1 MAKILVAD
9 DEVTSVAI
17 MKKVLE
23 DSGHTVSTVTDGKM
37 ALAKMKQFEF
47 DVLVTDFNMPGLNG
61 IQLTKEALEL
71 ESDLIV
77 ILITAYATIK
87 SAVEAI
93 KLGAFDYLTKPINKE
108 ELILAVT
115 RGLEKVQIINE
126 NILLKHELEKSETK
140 TENAFDYATTSPQI
154 KGILKEVAKVAKSDS
169 TVLITGENGTGK
181 EVLAKYIYHH
191 SKRANQPF
199 IVVNCAAIP
208 NQLLESELF
217 GHVRGAFTGAIN
229 DHKGYFEIANN
240 GTIFLD
246 EIGEVELL
254 MQVKLLRVLQE
265 REFSKVGDTK
275 IRTTNVRII
284 AATNR
289 NLKDMI
295 EDSKFREDLYYRLN
309 VFEFHLPSLRERPE
323 DIIFYFEKFLA
334 DFAKQFSKPVPNI
347 DPAVK
352 EILVNYNWPGNIREL
367 KNLAERVSI
376 LCETNTITPD
386 LVPNKYL
393 QYDSEEKAHITHNGS
408 DYSDSEDYNEVKDKM
423 IKDFEINFIKNKLK
437 YYKGNVAATAKAIN
451 FHPVSLRQKL
461 AKLGIDPKEFKS

>member
-17 MKKVLE
+17 MKRVLE
-23 DSGHTVSTVTDGKM
+23 DSGYTVSTVTDGKM
-37 ALAKMKQFEF
+37 ALAKLKQFEF
-47 DVLVTDFNMPGLNG
+47 DVLVTDINMPGLNG
-61 IQLTKEALEL
+61 IQLIKEAIEV
-71 ESDLIV
+71 ESDIIV

-108 ELILAVT
+108 ELLLAVT
-115 RGLEKVQIINE
+115 RGLEKVEIMNE
-126 NILLKHELEKSETK
+126 NILLKHELEKTETK
-140 TENAFDYATTSPQI
+140 HESTFDYATTSLQI
-154 KGILKEVAKVAKSDS
+154 KGILKEVAKVAQSDS

-217 GHVRGAFTGAIN
+217 GHVKGAFTGAIN

-289 NLKDMI
+289 ILKDMI
-295 EDSKFREDLYYRLN
+295 ENSKFREDLYYRLN
-309 VFEFHLPSLRERPE
+309 VFEFHLPALRERPE
-323 DIIFYFEKFLA
+323 DIIFYFEKFLI
-334 DFAKQFSKPVPNI
+334 DFAKQFNKPVPQI
-347 DPAVK
+347 EPEVK
-352 EILVNYNWPGNIREL
+352 TILTNYEWPGNIREL

-376 LCETNTITPD
+376 LCENNIITLD
-386 LVPNKYL
+386 LIPNKYF
-393 QYDSEEKAHITHNGS
+393 QSDNSEKNVYNDDNIEF
-408 DYSDSEDYNEVKDKM
+408 SDSEDYNEVKDRM

-437 YYKGNVAATAKAIN
+437 HYKGNVAATAKAIN

>member
-37 ALAKMKQFEF
+37 ALAKIKQFEF
-47 DVLVTDFNMPGLNG
+47 DVLVTDFNMPGMNG
-61 IQLTKEALEL
+61 IQLTKEVLEL

-77 ILITAYATIK
+77 VLITAYATIK
-87 SAVEAI
+87 SCVEAI

-108 ELILAVT
+108 ELVLTVN
-115 RGLEKVQIINE
+115 RGLEKVEIINE
-126 NILLKHELEKSETK
+126 NILLKQELEKSEIKDT
-140 TENAFDYATTSPQI
+140 AFDYATTSPQI
-154 KGILKEVAKVAKSDS
+154 KSILKEVAKVAKSES

-181 EVLAKYIYHH
+181 EVLAKYIYHN
-191 SKRANQPF
+191 SKRSSQPF

-217 GHVRGAFTGAIN
+217 GHVKGAFTGAIN

-246 EIGEVELL
+246 EIGEIELL

-289 NLKDMI
+289 ILKDMI

-309 VFEFHLPSLRERPE
+309 VFEFHLPALRERPE
-323 DIIFYFEKFLA
+323 DIIYYFEKFLSE
-334 DFAKQFSKPVPNI
+334 FAKQFSKPVPKI
-347 DPAVK
+347 DPEV
-352 EILVNYNWPGNIREL
+352 EGVLVNYSWPGTIREL

-376 LCETNTITPD
+376 LCETNIITPD
-386 LVPNKYL
+386 LIPTKYF
-393 QYDSEEKAHITHNGS
+393 QFDDGEKNIIAENNNDFSNT
-408 DYSDSEDYNEVKDKM
+408 EDYNAVKDKM

-437 YYKGNVAATAKAIN
+437 HYKGNVAATAKAIN

>member
-37 ALAKMKQFEF
+37 ALAKIKQFEF
-47 DVLVTDFNMPGLNG
+47 DVLVTDFNMPGMNG
-61 IQLTKEALEL
+61 IQLTKEVLEL

-77 ILITAYATIK
+77 VLITAYATIK
-87 SAVEAI
+87 SCVEAI

-108 ELILAVT
+108 ELLLTVN
-115 RGLEKVQIINE
+115 RGLEKVEIINE
-126 NILLKHELEKSETK
+126 NILLKQELEK
-140 TENAFDYATTSPQI
+140 TEIKVSAFDYATNSSQI

-191 SKRANQPF
+191 SKRSNQPF

-217 GHVRGAFTGAIN
+217 GHVKGAFTGAIN
-229 DHKGYFEIANN
+229 EHKGYFEIANN

-246 EIGEVELL
+246 EIGEIELL

-295 EDSKFREDLYYRLN
+295 EDAKFREDLYYRLN
-309 VFEFHLPSLRERPE
+309 VFEFHLPALRERPE
-323 DIIFYFEKFLA
+323 DIIYYFEKFLME
-334 DFAKQFSKPVPNI
+334 FAKQFSKPVPKI
-347 DPAVK
+347 DPEVR
-352 EILVNYNWPGNIREL
+352 EILINYPWPGNIREL

-376 LCETNTITPD
+376 LCETNIITTD
-386 LVPNKYL
+386 LIPNKYF
-393 QYDSEEKAHITHNGS
+393 QFNDGEKNIIAENNNDFS
-408 DYSDSEDYNEVKDKM
+408 DTEDYNAVKDKM

-437 YYKGNVAATAKAIN
+437 HYKGNVAATAKAIN